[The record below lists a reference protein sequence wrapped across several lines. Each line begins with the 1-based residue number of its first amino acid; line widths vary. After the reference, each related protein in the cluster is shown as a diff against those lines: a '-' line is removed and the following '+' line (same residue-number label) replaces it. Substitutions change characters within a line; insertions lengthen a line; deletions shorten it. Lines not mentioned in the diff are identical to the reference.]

1 MEEQQKFTPPLQQ
14 PKLQKRTNYRWV
26 VMAIIFLTY
35 TVAMADRTNIGVVL
49 PFIKEEFTMTNFQ
62 LGLISSMFFL
72 GYAITQI
79 PAGFLI
85 GKKGTRG
92 LISISLILF
101 SAVTFLIGTA
111 RGVLQLIWYRL
122 FLGIFEG
129 LTPVGMTS
137 TINRWFP
144 AKEKGTATGIYIAST
159 QLAPILTPPVAT
171 WIALQFGW
179 RYVFYFFAIP
189 GLILALVWYFFVRTS
204 PEESKKV
211 NELEL
216 AYIQHQEQ
224 LVADHTGRKSLGV
237 IDKAIRYQKVNTIT
251 KFKSIF
257 TSWNIAGDTLA
268 YFFMNCVN
276 YGMLTWVPSYLV
288 EAKGFS
294 FGSMGWLASSTA
306 VGGIIGA
313 LLGGWVSDKLFLK
326 RRKPTMMI
334 TAFTTA
340 IMMFIV
346 IYIPSDPL
354 VVGMTLAL
362 AGFCLNIGWPAFT
375 AYPMGLTTGKTY
387 PVAIATINSGGNLGG
402 FFAPII
408 VGLLLDATG
417 NYNFAFG
424 FFGAVLIIAFIIIC
438 TLKEPVQD

>member
-1 MEEQQKFTPPLQQ
+1 MEAQKSSAPSQYPGG
-14 PKLQKRTNYRWV
+14 QKKSNYRWV
-26 VMAIIFLTY
+26 IMAVIFLTY
-35 TVAMADRTNIGVVL
+35 TVAMADRVNIGVVL
-49 PFIKEEFTMTNFQ
+49 PFIREEFAMSNFQ

-72 GYAITQI
+72 GYALTQI

-92 LISISLILF
+92 LISISIILF
-101 SAVTFLIGTA
+101 STITFLIGHA
-111 RGVLQLIWYRL
+111 RSALQIILLRL
-122 FLGIFEG
+122 FLGISEG
-129 LTPVGMTS
+129 VTPVGMTS

-159 QLAPILTPPVAT
+159 QLAPIITPPLAT
-171 WIALQFGW
+171 FIALQFGW

-189 GLILALVWYFFVRTS
+189 GIMLALIWYIFIRTS
-204 PEESKKV
+204 PEESEKV
-211 NELEL
+211 NQLEL
-216 AYIQHQEQ
+216 DYIRHQEE
-224 LVADHTGRKSLGV
+224 VVNDHTKRKSLGV
-237 IDKAIRYQKVNTIT
+237 IDKAIRYQKVSPIT

-288 EAKGFS
+288 VAKGFS
-294 FGSMGWLASSTA
+294 YGSMGWLASAPA

-313 LLGGWVSDKLFLK
+313 LLGGWISDRLFLK

-354 VVGMTLAL
+354 IVGLTLAF
-362 AGFCLNIGWPAFT
+362 AGFFLNIGWPAFT

-408 VGLLLDATG
+408 VGLILDATG

-424 FFGAVLIIAFIIIC
+424 FFGAVLILAFLIIC